1 MQLALSFVPLLFL
14 VVLVPIIYAAFVRLS
29 ARILRFQGVSFKAG
43 FGFGFAMT
51 VFSLLIRA
59 VTFFFGYPL
68 PIVFAVALALAVNL
82 IGGGWFFSGCG
93 LTHDRHPLGWHE
105 GVQLSG
111 LTFVLLGVI
120 GALFVSVFRRPI
132 A

>member
-1 MQLALSFVPLLFL
+1 MQQVLSFVPLLFL

-51 VFSLLIRA
+51 VFSLLVRA
-59 VTFFFGYPL
+59 ITFFLGYSL
-68 PIVFAVALALAVNL
+68 PIVFAVVLALAVNL
-82 IGGGWFFSGCG
+82 IAGGWFFSRRGF
-93 LTHDRHPLGWHE
+93 THDSQPLGWR
-105 GVQLSG
+105 GGMQLAG
-111 LTFVLLGVI
+111 LTFVLLGII
-120 GALFVSVFRRPI
+120 GALFVTVFRRPI